1 MWAGGSVGSG
11 PASPSWIQKAAVVGK
26 RADSY
31 RKLPNCPCSPNPTEH
46 SCPAPAWGLTDCP
59 VPPNNWMAVEPGSGG
74 SGGATGSGRNA
85 GSLLSFGCGRGL
97 DRRPTS
103 PGPQG
108 TWSRPRLRL
117 LCICKARISASKRRF
132 SASTTRSSPEA
143 APVLPGKSKSN
154 LSPLTSGDE
163 LGPPLSSCA
172 T

>member
-11 PASPSWIQKAAVVGK
+11 PASPSRIQKAAVAGK
-26 RADSY
+26 RVDSY

-46 SCPAPAWGLTDCP
+46 SCPAPARGLTAFP

-74 SGGATGSGRNA
+74 SGRNA
-85 GSLLSFGCGRGL
+85 GSLLPFGCGRGL

-108 TWSRPRLRL
+108 TWPRPRL
-117 LCICKARISASKRRF
+117 LCICKARISASRRRF

-143 APVLPGKSKSN
+143 APVLPGKSTSN

-163 LGPPLSSCA
+163 PGPPLSSCA